1 MKIENRA
8 TDYDSTGHTY
18 SGYRK
23 TDPRIA
29 ELVKNALGNAKSVI
43 NVGAGAG
50 SYEPEDRYVA
60 AVEPSFVMRSQ
71 RRANNKVP
79 AVNAKSDNLPF
90 DDNSFDASMAMLT
103 IHHWDDLQ
111 KGIEEMKRVSKERIV
126 IMTYDPDELKKFW
139 NIHYFPELI
148 EIENARYP
156 KLELIKNYLDSNCE
170 IIPVPIPLD
179 CADGFQEAY
188 YGRPEEF
195 LKKEV
200 RNSQSAWKFL
210 PEGMED
216 ILVKR
221 LEADLISGEWDKKF
235 GHNRKDPF
243 LNGALRLI
251 VTEL

>member
-1 MKIENRA
+1 MKIEKKA
-8 TDYDSTGHTY
+8 TDYDSTGHSY
-18 SGYRK
+18 SGYRR

-29 ELVKNALGNAKSVI
+29 ELVLKALGNAKSVI

-71 RRANNKVP
+71 RLNNSKVP
-79 AVNAKSDNLPF
+79 AINANSDNLPF
-90 DDNSFDASMAMLT
+90 DDKSFDASMAMLT
-103 IHHWDDLQ
+103 IHHWDELQ
-111 KGIEEMKRVSKERIV
+111 KGIQEMKRVSKERIV
-126 IMTYDPDELKKFW
+126 IMTYDPDELEKFW
-139 NIHYFPELI
+139 NIHYFSELI
-148 EIENARYP
+148 EIEKARYP
-156 KLELIKNYLDSNCE
+156 KIEFIKNYLDSKCE

-216 ILVKR
+216 VLVKR
-221 LEADLISGEWDKKF
+221 LEDDLKSGEWDKKF
-235 GHNRKDPF
+235 GHNRTQQF
-243 LNGALRLI
+243 LYGALRLI
-251 VTEL
+251 ISEL

>member
-18 SGYRK
+18 SGYRR
-23 TDPRIA
+23 TDPQIA
-29 ELVKNALGNAKSVI
+29 SLVLRVLKNAKSVV

-60 AVEPSFVMRSQ
+60 AVEPSYVMRSQ
-71 RRANNKVP
+71 RLANSKVP
-79 AVNAKSDNLPF
+79 AINAKSDALPF
-90 DDNSFDASMAMLT
+90 DDKSFDASMAMLT
-103 IHHWDDLQ
+103 IHHWDDLP
-111 KGIEEMKRVSKERIV
+111 KGISEMKRVAKNRVV
-126 IMTYDPDELKKFW
+126 IMTYDPDQLKKFW

-148 EIENARYP
+148 EIEKARYP
-156 KLELIKNYLDSNCE
+156 KIELLQKYLDGSCK

-210 PEGMED
+210 PEGLEE

-221 LEADLISGEWDKKF
+221 LEDDLKSGGWDKKF
-235 GHNRKDPF
+235 GHYRSEPF

-251 VTEL
+251 ISEL

>member
-8 TDYDSTGHTY
+8 IDYDSSGHTY
-18 SGYRK
+18 SGFRR

-29 ELVKNALGNAKSVI
+29 ALVLKALGNAKSVI

-50 SYEPEDRYVA
+50 SYEPDDRYVA
-60 AVEPSFVMRSQ
+60 AVEPSIVMRSQ
-71 RRANNKVP
+71 RLAGNKVP
-79 AVNAKSDNLPF
+79 AINAKSDDIPF
-90 DDNSFDASMAMLT
+90 DDYSFDASMAMLT
-103 IHHWDDLQ
+103 VHHWPDIE
-111 KGIEEMKRVSKERIV
+111 KGIKEMKRVSKERVV
-126 IMTYDPDELKKFW
+126 IMTYDPDQLKKFW

-148 EIENARYP
+148 EIEKSRYP
-156 KLELIKNYLDSNCE
+156 KIEFIKNCLNGKCE
-170 IIPVPIPLD
+170 IMKVPIPLD

-210 PEGMED
+210 PEGMEE

-221 LEADLISGEWDKKF
+221 LADDLDSGEWDKKF
-235 GHNRKDPF
+235 GHNRNEPF

-251 VTEL
+251 VSEL

>member
-8 TDYDSTGHTY
+8 TDYDSTGHNY

-29 ELVKNALGNAKSVI
+29 ELVTKALGNAKSVI

-50 SYEPEDRYVA
+50 SYEPEDRYVV

-71 RRANNKVP
+71 RLLNSKVP
-79 AVNAKSDNLPF
+79 AINAKANSLPF
-90 DDNSFDASMAMLT
+90 DDNSFDAAMAMLT
-103 IHHWDDLQ
+103 IHHWDDLS
-111 KGIEEMKRVSKERIV
+111 KGIDEMKRVSKERIV

-139 NIHYFPELI
+139 NTHYFPELI
-148 EIENARYP
+148 EIEKARYP
-156 KLELIKNYLDSNCE
+156 KLELIKNYLDGKCE
-170 IIPVPIPLD
+170 VIPVPIPLD

-210 PEGMED
+210 PVGMEG

-221 LEADLISGEWDKKF
+221 LEDDLKSGEWDKKF
-235 GHNRKDPF
+235 GHFRNEPF
-243 LNGALRLI
+243 LSGALRLI
-251 VTEL
+251 VSEI

>member
-1 MKIENRA
+1 MTVQVIHIQVTE
-8 TDYDSTGHTY
+8 
-18 SGYRK
+18 
-23 TDPRIA
+23 
-29 ELVKNALGNAKSVI
+29 ELIRRSLLLVLRVLKNAKSVV

-60 AVEPSFVMRSQ
+60 AVEPSYVTRSQ
-71 RRANNKVP
+71 RLANSKVP
-79 AVNAKSDNLPF
+79 AINAKSDALPF

-103 IHHWDDLQ
+103 IHHWDDIL
-111 KGIEEMKRVSKERIV
+111 KGISEMKRVSKDRIV

-148 EIENARYP
+148 EIEKARYP
-156 KLELIKNYLDSNCE
+156 KIELLQKYLDGSCK

-210 PEGMED
+210 PEGLEE

-221 LEADLISGEWDKKF
+221 LEDDLKSGGWDKKF
-235 GHNRKDPF
+235 GHYRSEPF

-251 VTEL
+251 ISEL